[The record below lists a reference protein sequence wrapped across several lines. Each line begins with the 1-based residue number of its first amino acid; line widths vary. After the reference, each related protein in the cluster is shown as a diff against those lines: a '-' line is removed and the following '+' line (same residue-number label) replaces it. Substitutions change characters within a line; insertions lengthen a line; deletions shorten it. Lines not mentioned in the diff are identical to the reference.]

1 MRFRI
6 RPDRSV
12 LFGKSMKIRIVS
24 GRIIFVVLLS
34 ALFFLSCTAL
44 KKNSSPVNKS
54 VLIKLPPSR
63 YPDFIDDMNYE
74 GLEHAIGQSIA
85 YLNRI
90 SHRQTFSIGKEEVN
104 AVQMI
109 DSLEHFLRFI
119 RTAPSKG
126 ELNHFIVSN
135 YWVYKSVGAAHPE
148 QVYFTGYYEPIL
160 EGSAEKNGDY
170 KSPVHT
176 RPGDLVTIDL
186 SLFSTRFKGE
196 KIIGRYMDRAVVPY
210 WERKEIVDEGRLE
223 GVVPP
228 LAWVKDPVDIFFLQI
243 QGSGKIYLDNNTAI
257 NVHYDTT
264 NGRPYRSIGKL
275 LIDQGKIPR
284 AEMSMQKIREYLK
297 NHPKEIEPILNH
309 NPSYVFFKLEKEGP
323 IGFLDVKLTPGR
335 SIALDRRIFPLS
347 ALAFIEAQQPFIDGG
362 GRIRKWSP
370 FGRFVLNQDTG
381 GAIRGPGRADLFW
394 GNGPYAEIAAG
405 YMQHMGTLYFL
416 LRKVDP

>member
-1 MRFRI
+1 
-6 RPDRSV
+6 
-12 LFGKSMKIRIVS
+12 
-24 GRIIFVVLLS
+24 
-34 ALFFLSCTAL
+34 
-44 KKNSSPVNKS
+44 
-54 VLIKLPPSR
+54 
-63 YPDFIDDMNYE
+63 MNYE

-275 LIDQGKIPR
+275 LIDQGKILR
-284 AEMSMQKIREYLK
+284 TEMSMQKIREYLK